1 MTITPHGLVT
11 ASTAA
16 DARELDRLL
25 RPEDRREVEE
35 LGGRPA
41 LQHFLL
47 GVLMSEPSFTLRDH
61 DGSLVGIAGVVPDL
75 RGNGVVWMSGTTL
88 VESRKMAFLRGSRD
102 VLAEFHRRFDT
113 LYNICDARNEVHV
126 KWLRWLGFT
135 LLHKYECGPNAVP
148 VYEFARIA

>member
-41 LQHFLL
+41 LHHFLL
-47 GVLMSEPSFTLRDH
+47 GVLMSEPAFTLRDH
-61 DGSLVGIAGVVPDL
+61 DGSLVGIAGVVPDIA
-75 RGNGVVWMSGTTL
+75 GNGVIWMSGTTL

-102 VLAEFHRRFDT
+102 VLAEFHRRYAT
-113 LYNICDARNEVHV
+113 LYNVCDARNEVHV
-126 KWLRWLGFT
+126 KWLRWLGFS
-135 LLHKYECGPNAVP
+135 LIQKYECGPKAVP